1 MLLLFL
7 SFLITFG
14 VGIFHHCKRK
24 WYIHIISDACHVCQ
38 GPINVLPICEW
49 STLLVPEVFYSEA
62 FGIQISCS
70 ALIGHFVQT
79 TRTSIATPLFIT
91 VNLILQYNPL
101 ILWSFHWAHIQTTG
115 MPLPII
121 REAYIHLHIHPHW
134 LSILE
139 DKTEEAILHSCRWS
153 SATGED
159 EPATE

>member
-1 MLLLFL
+1 MKLLNLILVMLLLFL

-79 TRTSIATPLFIT
+79 TCTSIATPFFIT

-121 REAYIHLHIHPHW
+121 REAYIIRGLYETSLI
-134 LSILE
+134 
-139 DKTEEAILHSCRWS
+139 
-153 SATGED
+153 D
-159 EPATE
+159 ENPPCLGGWGVKSKVS